1 MDDQASGLRKLLGQ
15 APDLH
20 AVGLFGGD
28 AGLTARATAAL
39 AGALTRR
46 GAALWVLDELPPPT
60 NVAAQFGIHP
70 RLGLGDLA
78 HGIVMPTEVLHG
90 VDGGAQLLSVQGG
103 ARGLAEVEQA
113 RWQALMQGL
122 EALPNRPEWLLI
134 HADASCCA
142 HSIALMAE
150 TRILITQARKP
161 ALTDTYG
168 LLKIA
173 EQSHPGRRWQV
184 LMMNVGADMDPAMQA
199 FERLAETARR
209 FLGVELELL
218 GMAPRDARLDQAAR
232 QMRPLLDLA
241 PHSPAAQA
249 FRRIAD
255 TIFEQIG
262 DKAFQW
268 HDFWQKMWLFSRT
281 HAHLPREHG
290 MQTRSDRRAW

>member
-15 APDLH
+15 VPDLH
-20 AVGLFGGD
+20 AIGLFGAD

-39 AGALTRR
+39 ADALARR
-46 GAALWVLDELPPPT
+46 GAALWVLDEPPPPT
-60 NVAAQFGIHP
+60 NVAAQFGLHP
-70 RLGLGDLA
+70 KLGLGDLA
-78 HGIVMPTEVLHG
+78 NGIVLPDEALQG
-90 VDGGAQLLSVQGG
+90 VDGGTRILGVPGG
-103 ARGLAEVEQA
+103 ARSLAGVEA
-113 RWQALMQGL
+113 DRWQALLQGL

-168 LLKIA
+168 LLKVA
-173 EQSHPGRRWQV
+173 EQSHPGRSWRV
-184 LMMNVGADMDPAMQA
+184 LLMNVGEVDTAMQS
-199 FERLAETARR
+199 FERLADTARR

-218 GMAPRDARLDQAAR
+218 GMAPRDARLEQASR

-262 DKAFQW
+262 EKAFQW

>member
-15 APDLH
+15 VPDLH
-20 AVGLFGGD
+20 AIGLFGAD

-39 AGALTRR
+39 ADALARR

-60 NVAAQFGIHP
+60 NVAAQFGVHAK
-70 RLGLGDLA
+70 LGLGDLA
-78 HGIVMPTEVLHG
+78 GGIILPDEAMPG
-90 VDGGAQLLSVQGG
+90 VDGGARILGVPGG
-103 ARGLAEVEQA
+103 ARSLAGVEEA
-113 RWQALMQGL
+113 RWQALLQGL

-150 TRILITQARKP
+150 TRILITQARKA

-168 LLKIA
+168 LLKVA
-173 EQSHPGRRWQV
+173 EQSHPGGRWRV
-184 LMMNVGADMDPAMQA
+184 LMMNVGEMDAAMLA
-199 FERLAETARR
+199 FDRLADTARR
-209 FLGVELELL
+209 FLGVDLELL
-218 GMAPRDARLDQAAR
+218 GMAPRDARLEQASR

-262 DKAFQW
+262 EKAFQW